1 MYITEVKEK
10 VEQILEQRNG
20 VEIYFVLKKNESR
33 IVRSVNI
40 ADELDTSDTTS
51 EEMLNGFV
59 TVIENTFSSY
69 NDSDEVLKLSSADER
84 KNALYYYDSL
94 SVFIGKHTNGMTYVA
109 KNDKFS

>member
-69 NDSDEVLKLSSADER
+69 NDSDEVLNFHLLMKE
-84 KNALYYYDSL
+84 KMLYT
-94 SVFIGKHTNGMTYVA
+94 IMIWMNCQK
-109 KNDKFS
+109 KWK